1 MEAPPHNAEQT
12 PPSDASKRPDKAHVT
27 GRPFNSKLL
36 PHAAAIA
43 RWRRAGK
50 TYKEM
55 AALLKTEGL
64 SVHPDTIN
72 SFVLVRARGG
82 GKVAVLPP
90 LPPEIA
96 PLSELPA
103 TASAAPA
110 ALVTP
115 PLKGDLLPAQVTRPV
130 TPSAP
135 VGSPPASPQ
144 RLLTPAPFRPYAP
157 ANPDEL

>member
-1 MEAPPHNAEQT
+1 MEAPQKPAEKA
-12 PPSDASKRPDKAHVT
+12 PSSDAQKSPDKGHVT

-36 PHAAAIA
+36 PHAVRIA

-55 AALLKTEGL
+55 AALLKSEGL

-90 LPPEIA
+90 EIA
-96 PLSELPA
+96 PVAEPPA
-103 TASAAPA
+103 TVSAASAAPA
-110 ALVTP
+110 KP
-115 PLKGDLLPAQVTRPV
+115 PLKAAQFSQSA
-130 TPSAP
+130 TPS
-135 VGSPPASPQ
+135 VPAGGPSVVLKRVLGADGKP
-144 RLLTPAPFRPYAP
+144 LTTAPYAP